1 MSDPYNPARE
11 DIEQS
16 ESVILTENGTLITS
30 EQSRPLYFDGR
41 FLKAEDLISEQTY
54 FLKRQ
59 ATLNRANGFG
69 VVRGLEVTEERTSR
83 FRVVIA
89 KGSGVTPSGESVVL
103 ENDLPINLSDTA
115 RIAMYDAAM
124 GVAQKTPD
132 AENARESARSQTGVF
147 ILGLRLVEYKTGN
160 VPSFPTSSGGL
171 ATGTI
176 GTQKGE
182 IVEATAVTLAR
193 YSDVGEDRMRSR
205 IAGDI
210 FSGKTIPPEP
220 ANMLPLAMIALENN
234 RIQWVDNFLVR
245 RELRNVASG
254 PLGLQT
260 VPRALRFAHLQQY
273 NQQLS
278 EETSPDKG
286 RFSAS
291 SKFDSLP
298 AAGRLPRSA
307 VSTEDFSQTYFPP
320 EISVQLTAV
329 PTDEV
334 AALIEDSLVLPPI
347 NLRASAAELES
358 LSLLLVIPMIRQAL
372 TELKRKLAAASATAA
387 APQPI
392 PTISSIRFQ
401 NTAFFRK
408 PLILSVPGAI
418 AKRNPLQKLYDLKRP
433 KLLRLQ
439 PPTNPTDEQSVD
451 DLWQQAL
458 TGASELWYVR
468 QRNIPYQSEIVGT
481 AVPLTG
487 DDTTVERQVNERIA
501 ELDLTSRFADLQNN
515 AGVIARAEVVSLLG
529 SPQINRSNLL
539 LRSAIRDLGNI
550 SPAEPT
556 ETDEPSTEA
565 NPITNPITNP
575 INRARVARVA
585 ERFGDPRLGEGISR
599 LESVAPAIKENEAIV
614 SALADSGDVIALDRV
629 ARTLSPSEL
638 NTFGRE
644 LTTLAQRGNTAEVS
658 SLIRNRLEVVR

>member
-1 MSDPYNPARE
+1 MSDPYNTARE
-11 DIEQS
+11 DIDQS
-16 ESVILTENGTLITS
+16 EGQPLIENGTLIES

-69 VVRGLEVTEERTSR
+69 VVRGLEVTQKRNSPTALDA
-83 FRVVIA
+83 FRVMIA

-124 GVAQKTPD
+124 GVAEKTPD
-132 AENARESARSQTGVF
+132 SANAKESARSQTGIF

-176 GTQKGE
+176 GSQKGE
-182 IVEATAVTLAR
+182 IVEATAVTLVR
-193 YSDVGEDRMRSR
+193 YGDLGGVRARSR
-205 IAGDI
+205 IAGEI
-210 FSGKTIPPEP
+210 FSGKTIPTEP
-220 ANMLPLAMIALENN
+220 ANLLPLAMIVLENN
-234 RIQWVDNFLVR
+234 KIKWVDNFLVR
-245 RELRNVASG
+245 RELGNVASG

-278 EETSPDKG
+278 EETSPHNDS

-298 AAGRLPRSA
+298 AAGRLPKSA

-334 AALIEDSLVLPPI
+334 AALIEDSLAVAPI

-358 LSLLLVIPMIRQAL
+358 LSLLLVIPMTRQAL
-372 TELKRKLAAASATAA
+372 TELKRKLAAASATATA
-387 APQPI
+387 PTPQPI
-392 PTISSIRFQ
+392 PTISSTRFQ

-408 PLILSVPGAI
+408 PLVLSVPGAI

-433 KLLRLQ
+433 KFSRLQ
-439 PPTNPTDEQSVD
+439 PPTNPADEQSVD

-501 ELDLTSRFADLQNN
+501 ELDLSNRFADLQNN

-550 SPAEPT
+550 SSPEST

-565 NPITNPITNP
+565 SP
-575 INRARVARVA
+575 INRASVARVA

-599 LESVAPAIKENEAIV
+599 LESVAPALKEDETIV
-614 SALADSGDVIALDRV
+614 STLADSGDVIALDRV

-644 LTTLAQRGNTAEVS
+644 LTTLAQRGNTAEIN